1 MGTLWTSWISLRSRA
16 LSSRNRTTSEDARR
30 IDQNPTSVL
39 RGLQEALRKG
49 EFKFSLQRGVLQ
61 RRKGKDPRPIV
72 VSPVTNR
79 IVQRAIL
86 ETLQSQAPSTVRRL
100 GDIPIALSTPTS
112 VGGIPGKGASDAVRI
127 ISKAIREGATHYI
140 RSDVKDFFTKVPT
153 ARLIESIRQQTGDDE
168 FTDLI
173 QDGLAVELENA
184 GDPMVAEWI
193 ELFPDG
199 ETGIPQ
205 GSSLSALC
213 ANYLLRE
220 FDAELNGEG
229 LTMLRYIDDFVI
241 LGASESVVRHAWHTG
256 LEFLDELGLEAHEPS
271 PQKTKAPKG
280 KVSDGFNFLSYRFRA
295 GQIGLSRDVKRR
307 LLTEIDAN
315 ISAAKRS
322 IQMSLETPRRAE
334 PRFAQALA
342 RLDRKIRG
350 WGDSFRDVNQRVEF
364 TQLDDKIMERIR
376 VFIGWYTSRVG
387 DYDSEEKMRGLG
399 VALLGDTPPACG
411 NEER

>member
-1 MGTLWTSWISLRSRA
+1 M
-16 LSSRNRTTSEDARR
+16 TTSPGQWR
-30 IDQNPTSVL
+30 IRDLLPDYGLSWWTAHCHHSLNERIPAAEQLHPTSVL

-173 QDGLAVELENA
+173 QDGLAV
-184 GDPMVAEWI
+184 
-193 ELFPDG
+193 
-199 ETGIPQ
+199 
-205 GSSLSALC
+205 
-213 ANYLLRE
+213 
-220 FDAELNGEG
+220 
-229 LTMLRYIDDFVI
+229 
-241 LGASESVVRHAWHTG
+241 
-256 LEFLDELGLEAHEPS
+256 
-271 PQKTKAPKG
+271 
-280 KVSDGFNFLSYRFRA
+280 
-295 GQIGLSRDVKRR
+295 
-307 LLTEIDAN
+307 
-315 ISAAKRS
+315 
-322 IQMSLETPRRAE
+322 
-334 PRFAQALA
+334 
-342 RLDRKIRG
+342 
-350 WGDSFRDVNQRVEF
+350 
-364 TQLDDKIMERIR
+364 
-376 VFIGWYTSRVG
+376 
-387 DYDSEEKMRGLG
+387 
-399 VALLGDTPPACG
+399 
-411 NEER
+411 